1 MGAGGAVVIGVAV
14 VINMLQRIVVL
25 VGLPGS
31 GKSTYLRERCL
42 PALSSDALREILADN
57 EDDQTIHREVFATL
71 RYLLRQRLRIGRPV
85 TYVDATHLSPAQRRP
100 YIRMAERYG
109 CRAEAI
115 FFDVP
120 VEECKRRNRSRNRVV
135 PDEVIDQMA
144 AQMRSPARAEGFSN
158 VRVVR
163 FRPPQGHRAVPPQ
176 QRRDER

>member
-1 MGAGGAVVIGVAV
+1 MPPFLT
-14 VINMLQRIVVL
+14 NMPQRIVVL

-31 GKSTYLRERCL
+31 GKSTYAREHGL
-42 PALSSDALREILADN
+42 PALSSDALRGLLGDN

-71 RYLLRQRLRIGRPV
+71 RYVLRQRLRIGRPV
-85 TYVDATHLSPAQRRP
+85 TCVDATHLSPAERRP
-100 YIRMAERYG
+100 YIRIAERYG

-120 VEECKRRNRSRNRVV
+120 VEECKRRNRSRKRVV

-144 AQMRSPARAEGFSN
+144 GRMRPPARAEGFSN

-176 QRRDER
+176 ERRGER